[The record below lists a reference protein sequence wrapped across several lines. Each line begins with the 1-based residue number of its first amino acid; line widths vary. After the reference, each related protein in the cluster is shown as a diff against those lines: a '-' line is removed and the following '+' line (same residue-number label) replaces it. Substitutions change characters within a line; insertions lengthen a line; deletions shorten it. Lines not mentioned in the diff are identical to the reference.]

1 MNETQKIPRT
11 QSTKSKAF
19 PITDDELDFN
29 VYFNMQ
35 AHLRTKAFV
44 QLNYHGSYQIKKTK
58 TKTKRI
64 KQRAQGT
71 Q

>member
-1 MNETQKIPRT
+1 MNKTQKIPRT

-19 PITDDELDFN
+19 YIREDQLDFN
-29 VYFNMQ
+29 VYSNMQ
-35 AHLRTKAFV
+35 AHLRTKPFV
-44 QLNYHGSYQIKKTK
+44 RVNYHNSYQIKKG
-58 TKTKRI
+58 I